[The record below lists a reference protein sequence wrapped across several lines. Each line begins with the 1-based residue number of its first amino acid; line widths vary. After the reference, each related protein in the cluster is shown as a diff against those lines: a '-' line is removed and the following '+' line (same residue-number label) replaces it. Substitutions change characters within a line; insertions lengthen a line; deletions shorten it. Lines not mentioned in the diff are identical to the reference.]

1 MSKILFTLFFTL
13 GLSVNISANEEYSK
27 WLNGLDLPKPIF
39 QNNEFY
45 MGVTYTGKPG
55 KLSEISEILFSFVYE
70 DEYSDDKRYLIRSGC
85 KPRDCGTKGM
95 LWIDSKDKVAIGAI
109 YHSFWEK
116 LDFSKPRVN
125 QIFLFSNFYEDQ
137 NKLPNE
143 FIKSY
148 TKWVSKIDE
157 QPEKF
162 RFLNSNNK
170 LIEIKNIK

>member
-1 MSKILFTLFFTL
+1 MKKILFTILLTLF
-13 GLSVNISANEEYSK
+13 LSGGASANEEYSK
-27 WLNGLDLPKPIF
+27 WLNGLNLPKSIF
-39 QNNEFY
+39 QDNEFY

-55 KLSEISEILFSFVYE
+55 KLSEISEILFSFIYE

-116 LDFSKPRVN
+116 LDFNKPIIK
-125 QIFLFSNFYEDQ
+125 QIFLFSNFYKDQ

-148 TKWVSKIDE
+148 SKWVSKIEE

-170 LIEIKNIK
+170 LIEIKTIK